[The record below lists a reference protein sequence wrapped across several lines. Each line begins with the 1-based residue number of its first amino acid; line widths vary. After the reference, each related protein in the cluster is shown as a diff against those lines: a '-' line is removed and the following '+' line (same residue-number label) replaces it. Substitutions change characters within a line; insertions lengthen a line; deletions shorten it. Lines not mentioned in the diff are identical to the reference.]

1 MRCFV
6 ISSNPRKLEELKK
19 GLRGRKYD
27 YTYIT
32 SSTELEELIGRGAY
46 RDEGAL
52 VIIDTYFELECPAL
66 GGPKELDP
74 SHASMQLMSLVRQ
87 KRRRWA
93 ILALANEDSTNDATI
108 AMEGERAHNFHSMA
122 VSKWFGRVFQ
132 NAINATFDMM
142 AASTRPVRQ
151 TA

>member
-6 ISSNPRKLEELKK
+6 MLHNPEKLDELKK
-19 GLRGRKYD
+19 GLRGRRYD
-27 YTYIT
+27 YTYLT
-32 SSTELEELIGRGAY
+32 STAEMETLIARGAY

-52 VIIDTYFELECPAL
+52 VIIDTYFQTKTPAD
-66 GGPKELDP
+66 GGPTQLTP
-74 SHASMQLMSLVRQ
+74 GHASMRLMSLIRQ
-87 KRRRWA
+87 KRKRWA
-93 ILALANEDSTNDATI
+93 ILALANEGSTNDGAL
-108 AMEGERAHNFHSMA
+108 AMEGEKAHNYHSMA

-142 AASTRPVRQ
+142 AAAKPRVRQ